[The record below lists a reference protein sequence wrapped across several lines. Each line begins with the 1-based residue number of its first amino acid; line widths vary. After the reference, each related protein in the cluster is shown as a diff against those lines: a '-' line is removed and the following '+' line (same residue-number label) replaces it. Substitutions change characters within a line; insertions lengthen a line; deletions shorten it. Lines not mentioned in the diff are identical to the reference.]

1 MKKNFSILL
10 VIFSLIMLATSSIVL
25 YISDNM
31 TDLREKT
38 LNTYPNLK
46 DYSIIIPEGITNLND
61 LNDDSLNLLCV
72 YVDRTLKTIYLS
84 ISDKKVNK
92 ENWIYVPETKRTYIN
107 ISDSTNED

>member
-1 MKKNFSILL
+1 
-10 VIFSLIMLATSSIVL
+10 MLATSSIVL

-31 TDLREKT
+31 TNLGEKT

-61 LNDDSLNLLCV
+61 LNDDSLDLLCV
-72 YVDRTLKTIYLS
+72 YVDRTLKTIHLS
-84 ISDKKVNK
+84 ITDKKVNK
-92 ENWIYVPETKRTYIN
+92 DSWIYVPETKRTYIN